1 MSFREF
7 LNDVNE
13 ATEKELNK
21 ARGEEYSIGS
31 DVLIF
36 YRADKIKGGFYLWFD
51 EEKQGDNQFGVL
63 VDAKGKIKS
72 VEFYKNT
79 EEFQR
84 NDLIKSFEP
93 IIRTI
98 FDI

>member
-51 EEKQGDNQFGVL
+51 EEKGDNQFGVS

-79 EEFQR
+79 EEFKR

-93 IIRTI
+93 IIRMI
-98 FDI
+98 FA